1 MGREGK
7 EEEGGERGRMIK
19 VCVCEWESLGTR
31 QKHYW

>member
-19 VCVCEWESLGTR
+19 VCVCEWVEWRGGE
-31 QKHYW
+31 